1 MGTRQK
7 ALNLPN
13 NLDWKIVEIAM
24 SSVSLYSVSSL
35 TLRSESG
42 HHSMLRWPHQRVLVL
57 SGCLIFLATAVCR
70 GQGQS
75 KAADP
80 APVVQ
85 WNLIFIGPDQA
96 VPILVTVSADD
107 GPQARRQKLAA
118 MLLQRFDS
126 DKDGKLSAAEAALLP
141 KGAKAAGPGLGDE
154 WKTLDRS
161 PADDSLSVE
170 ELAVFVNEQLG
181 PAFQLTTRPP
191 RLAQSVELVPRLDGD
206 HDQAISTQELLGGM
220 SLLRQ
225 ADLDDDEAVSIAE
238 LQPNPRRAIL
248 NRQQTPQANFTPAF
262 PVNTPEEVSIAV
274 QQILKVFGS
283 DTQGESVAVTHILT
297 AAGMPE
303 TFDTNQDGRL
313 NAEELTQWVQ
323 AKQPVVRITA
333 ALAQKRPSTVQIEE
347 GNAMTPAGAK
357 ASTSL
362 GGAAVEVNATNNRA
376 EQTDSTKLYRVRFL
390 TADQNKNGYLEET
403 EFPTLQLPVQF
414 KDVDAN
420 GDGMLMR
427 DELTTF
433 VEFDAI
439 ALQARIELMV
449 GEEGKTL
456 FEILDANTD
465 RRLTMR
471 EIREGFSRL
480 ASVDRNHDE
489 RVAQSELESRYRFTF
504 SFGRNMEFSPTGN
517 TQMMPTTPRLRSQST
532 GPIWYRRMDRNLDGD
547 ISWREFLGSR
557 EQFIKLDQNAD
568 ELIDL
573 NEANAATEP
582 TAGKN

>member
-1 MGTRQK
+1 MW
-7 ALNLPN
+7 
-13 NLDWKIVEIAM
+13 DWLA
-24 SSVSLYSVSSL
+24 
-35 TLRSESG
+35 RN
-42 HHSMLRWPHQRVLVL
+42 VLAL
-57 SGCLIFLATAVCR
+57 SGCFILFAAAACI
-70 GQGQS
+70 GQDKSSSGEAL
-75 KAADP
+75 KAI
-80 APVVQ
+80 Q
-85 WNLIFIGPDQA
+85 WNLVFIGPEQA
-96 VPILVTVSADD
+96 VPISVTVIADE
-107 GPQARRQKLAA
+107 GPLARRQKIAA

-141 KGAKAAGPGLGDE
+141 QGAKASGTGLGDQ
-154 WKTLDRS
+154 WKALDRS
-161 PADDSLSVE
+161 PADDSLSAE
-170 ELAVFVNEQLG
+170 ELVVFVNEQLG
-181 PAFQLTTRPP
+181 PPFQLTTRPP
-191 RLAQSVELVPRLDGD
+191 RLAQSVELIPRLDGD
-206 HDQAISTQELLGGM
+206 HDQSISAQELQSGL
-220 SLLRQ
+220 SLLQQ

-238 LQPNPRRAIL
+238 LQPNPRRA
-248 NRQQTPQANFTPAF
+248 NPNPQSPSVTNPTPVF
-262 PVNTPEEVSIAV
+262 PVNTPEELAIAV
-274 QQILKVFGS
+274 QQILKTFGS
-283 DTQGESVAVTHILT
+283 DGQEKTVALARIQT
-297 AAGMPE
+297 ADNKSEA
-303 TFDTNQDGRL
+303 FDTNQDGRL
-313 NAEELTQWVQ
+313 DSGELTHWAQ
-323 AKQPVVRITA
+323 AKQPVMQITA
-333 ALAQKRPSTVQIEE
+333 TLAQRRPSTVQIVE
-347 GNAMTPAGAK
+347 GSAKTPAGAK
-357 ASTSL
+357 ASTYL
-362 GGAAVEVNATNNRA
+362 GGAAVEINATNNRT

-390 TADQNKNGYLEET
+390 SADDNKNGYLEET
-403 EFPTLQLPVQF
+403 EFPALQLPAQF

-427 DELTTF
+427 EELTTF

-471 EIREGFSRL
+471 ELREGFSRL
-480 ASVDRNHDE
+480 ASIDRNHDE
-489 RVAQSELESRYRFTF
+489 RIAQSEIESRYRFTF

-517 TQMMPTTPRLRSQST
+517 AQTMLTTPRLRSQNV

>member
-1 MGTRQK
+1 M
-7 ALNLPN
+7 
-13 NLDWKIVEIAM
+13 LDWLA
-24 SSVSLYSVSSL
+24 
-35 TLRSESG
+35 R
-42 HHSMLRWPHQRVLVL
+42 HVLVR
-57 SGCLIFLATAVCR
+57 SGCFIILAAAACVGQDKLKPGDATA
-70 GQGQS
+70 
-75 KAADP
+75 AI
-80 APVVQ
+80 Q
-85 WNLIFIGPDQA
+85 WDLVFIGPEQA
-96 VPILVTVSADD
+96 VPISVAVIADE
-107 GPQARRQKLAA
+107 GPLARRQKLAA

-126 DKDGKLSAAEAALLP
+126 DKDGKLSATEAALLP
-141 KGAKAAGPGLGDE
+141 RGAKASGTGLGDQ
-154 WKTLDRS
+154 WKALDRL
-161 PADDSLSVE
+161 PVDDSLSVE
-170 ELAVFVNEQLG
+170 ELTIFVNEALG
-181 PAFQLTTRPP
+181 PPFQLSTRPP

-206 HDQAISTQELLGGM
+206 HDQAISSQELLGGL

-238 LQPNPRRAIL
+238 LQPNPRRAIPNTQSSPRTNL
-248 NRQQTPQANFTPAF
+248 TPVF
-262 PVNTPEEVSIAV
+262 PINTPEELTTAV
-274 QQILKVFGS
+274 QQILRAFGS
-283 DTQGESVAVTHILT
+283 DDQGQSVAVACIQT
-297 AAGMPE
+297 ANNKSEA
-303 TFDTNQDGRL
+303 FDSNQDGRL
-313 NAEELTQWVQ
+313 NADELTLWAQ
-323 AKQPVVRITA
+323 AKQPVVRISAT
-333 ALAQKRPSTVQIEE
+333 LAQRRPSTVQIEE
-347 GNAMTPAGAK
+347 GATKNPAGAK
-357 ASTSL
+357 ASTQL
-362 GGAAVEVNATNNRA
+362 GGATVDVNATNNRA

-390 TADQNKNGYLEET
+390 SADQNKNGYLDET
-403 EFPTLQLPVQF
+403 EFSTLQLPASF

-427 DELTTF
+427 EELTTF

-471 EIREGFSRL
+471 ELREGFSRL

-489 RVAQSELESRYRFTF
+489 RIAQSELESRYRLTF

-517 TQMMPTTPRLRSQST
+517 ATTMPTTPRLRSQNA

-557 EQFIKLDQNAD
+557 EQFIQLDQNAD

-573 NEANAATEP
+573 NEANAATTP